1 MYRDKPRA
9 SLYSERD
16 NYEVK
21 LSKMKKKRTQTIFH
35 TTSTKNNN

>member
-21 LSKMKKKRTQTIFH
+21 LSKIKKKEHKNFFIQQAQ
-35 TTSTKNNN
+35 KNNN